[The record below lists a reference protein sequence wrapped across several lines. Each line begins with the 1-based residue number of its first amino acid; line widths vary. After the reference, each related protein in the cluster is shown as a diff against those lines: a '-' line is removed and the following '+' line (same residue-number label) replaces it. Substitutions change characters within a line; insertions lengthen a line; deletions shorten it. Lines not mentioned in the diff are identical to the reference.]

1 MCQMLIVICQVLS
14 CSQIETTN
22 RYAALVMG
30 EVFYFYEISWL
41 VYLLY
46 FIEAAMR
53 F

>member
-22 RYAALVMG
+22 RYAVVLMG

-41 VYLLY
+41 VSLLY
-46 FIEAAMR
+46 LIETAILL
-53 F
+53 

>member
-14 CSQIETTN
+14 CSQIETTD
-22 RYAALVMG
+22 RYAAVLMG

-41 VYLLY
+41 VSLLY
-46 FIEAAMR
+46 LIKTAMR

>member
-22 RYAALVMG
+22 RYAVVVMG

-41 VYLLY
+41 VSLLY
-46 FIEAAMR
+46 LIKMAIR